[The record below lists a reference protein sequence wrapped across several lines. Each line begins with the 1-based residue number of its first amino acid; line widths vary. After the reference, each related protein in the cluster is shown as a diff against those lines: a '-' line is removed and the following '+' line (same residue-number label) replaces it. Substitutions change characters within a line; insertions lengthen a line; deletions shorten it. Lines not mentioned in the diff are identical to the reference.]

1 MNYTRVY
8 NEISATYGEVALAL
22 KKLGFQDVSTSE
34 HFRFMNEKHNSEV
47 KLPARLLDA
56 PFAKANLA
64 GYSYQLYMQGVIKH
78 IDNFAKLIEKNRFF
92 ANAKEQKKQAA

>member
-8 NEISATYGEVALAL
+8 HEISATYGEVAVAL
-22 KKLGFQDVSTSE
+22 KKLGFKDVSTSE
-34 HFRFMNEKHNSEV
+34 QFRFLNEKHNSEV
-47 KLPARLLDA
+47 KLPARSLEA

-78 IDNFAKLIEKNRFF
+78 TDDLAKRIEKNRLS
-92 ANAKEQKKQAA
+92 AKPKKQAASN

>member
-8 NEISATYGEVALAL
+8 NEISATYGEVAWAL

-34 HFRFMNEKHNSEV
+34 KFRFVNDKHNSEV

-78 IDNFAKLIEKNRFF
+78 TDDLAKQIEKNRLL
-92 ANAKEQKKQAA
+92 ATTQEQVT